1 MLAWARSVRQASE
14 VTVPP
19 LSTDE
24 ELAWRSLMR
33 LVFSV
38 PRALDDDLQR
48 TCGLSTTQY
57 SVLMH
62 LSESTDRQLR
72 MSDLAG
78 RCGLSPS
85 HISRVIDQMAA
96 EGLVERRRPESSDGR
111 STLAVLTK
119 RGMSTLRRA
128 WPHHIRSVRALAFD
142 HLSDEE
148 TAALGR
154 MRERLAEHL
163 DDSR

>member
-1 MLAWARSVRQASE
+1 

-24 ELAWRSLMR
+24 ELVWRSLMG
-33 LVFSV
+33 LVFML
-38 PRALDDDLQR
+38 PRAVDEDLQR
-48 TCGLSTTQY
+48 TSGLSSTQY

-62 LSESTDRQLR
+62 LSESPDRRLR

-78 RCGLSPS
+78 HCGLSPS
-85 HISRVIDQMAA
+85 HITRVIDHMAA

-111 STLAVLTK
+111 STMAVLTK

-142 HLSDEE
+142 HLTAEE
-148 TAALGR
+148 TKALGGIL
-154 MRERLAEHL
+154 ERLAKNL
-163 DDSR
+163 DAPR

>member
-1 MLAWARSVRQASE
+1 

-19 LSTDE
+19 LTSDE
-24 ELAWRSLMR
+24 ELLWRSLMK
-33 LVFSV
+33 LVFV
-38 PRALDDDLQR
+38 LPRALDDDLQR
-48 TCGLSTTQY
+48 SCGLSSTQY

-62 LSESTDRQLR
+62 LSESPDRELR

-78 RCGLSPS
+78 SCGLSPS
-85 HISRVIDQMAA
+85 RITRVIDEMSA

-142 HLSDEE
+142 HLTADE
-148 TAALGR
+148 TRTVGQVLA
-154 MRERLAEHL
+154 RLAARVDTPPASTPTRPRH
-163 DDSR
+163 RTH

>member
-1 MLAWARSVRQASE
+1 MNVL
-14 VTVPP
+14 P
-19 LSTDE
+19 LTSDE
-24 ELAWRSLMR
+24 ELLWRSLMK
-33 LVFSV
+33 LVFV
-38 PRALDDDLQR
+38 LPRAIEEDLQR
-48 TCGLSTTQY
+48 SCGLSSSQY

-62 LSESTDRQLR
+62 LSEAPDRQLR

-78 RCGLSPS
+78 SCGLSPS
-85 HISRVIDQMAA
+85 RITRVIDEMSA

-142 HLSDEE
+142 HLSADE
-148 TAALGR
+148 ASSVGHVL
-154 MRERLAEHL
+154 ERLAEGL
-163 DDSR
+163 DNRTG